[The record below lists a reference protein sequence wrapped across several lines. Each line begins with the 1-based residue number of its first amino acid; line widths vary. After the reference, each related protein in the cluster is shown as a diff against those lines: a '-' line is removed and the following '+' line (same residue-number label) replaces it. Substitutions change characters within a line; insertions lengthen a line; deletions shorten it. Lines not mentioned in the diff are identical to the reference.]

1 MIDKNKTKEQLI
13 EELAELRKERD
24 RAQQYLDI
32 AEVMLVALNN
42 KGEITL
48 INKKGAA
55 ILGYEERELIGQNWF
70 DTCLP
75 TELRESVRDV
85 YQQLMAG
92 EIEPVEFYENS
103 VLTKSGEERIITWHN
118 TVLTDEAGH
127 IISTL
132 SSGQDI
138 TKRKKQEAE
147 LQKYRDHLEELVDSR
162 TKELALTQDA
172 TILCLASLAETR
184 DNETGRHILRT
195 QHYLLALAK
204 HLKKTDKYKGRLD
217 DETII
222 RWYKSAPLH
231 DVGKV
236 GVPDYIL
243 LKPSHLTESEFNT
256 MKDHA
261 RLGKEAIQSVTQMLG
276 DNSFLNSA
284 AEIAYTHHEKWDGT
298 GYPRQLKGE
307 DIPLSG
313 RLMAVADVY
322 DALVCKR
329 CYKAPFSHE
338 YAKDYL
344 LQGKGGHFDPDI
356 IDAFLVVE
364 EMFQEIAAK
373 YPD

>member
-1 MIDKNKTKEQLI
+1 MLNSKMKTILIVDDTPENIDVLDELLHDEYQIKAATSGKRAIKIAQTTKPDIIL
-13 EELAELRKERD
+13 
-24 RAQQYLDI
+24 LDI
-32 AEVMLVALNN
+32 MMPEMD
-42 KGEITL
+42 
-48 INKKGAA
+48 
-55 ILGYEERELIGQNWF
+55 GYEVCRQLKADEKTASIPIIFVTAKSEDEDETKGLELGAV
-70 DTCLP
+70 D
-75 TELRESVRDV
+75 
-85 YQQLMAG
+85 Y
-92 EIEPVEFYENS
+92 
-103 VLTKSGEERIITWHN
+103 
-118 TVLTDEAGH
+118 
-127 IISTL
+127 
-132 SSGQDI
+132 I
-138 TKRKKQEAE
+138 TKPFSPSIVLARIHTHLSLKNIM
-147 LQKYRDHLEELVDSR
+147 DHLEELVDSR

-204 HLKKTDKYKGRLD
+204 HLKKIDKYKNSLD

-256 MKDHA
+256 MKGHA
-261 RLGKEAIQSVTQMLG
+261 RLGKEAIESVTEMLG

-298 GYPRQLKGE
+298 GYPRQLKGD

-344 LQGKGGHFDPDI
+344 LQGKGTHFDPDI
-356 IDAFLVVE
+356 IDAFLVLE
-364 EMFQEIAAK
+364 DTFQEIAAK